1 MKKSTFITGTDTS
14 NQITFDPAEDIIL
27 IKRWKAHHDLIN
39 QITYVPDLKIIA
51 TCSFDC
57 NVHMWSR
64 DMNGPDKPIK
74 RVGSLLLGTGRAQ
87 TSEQTEAE
95 KRRYA
100 NVW

>member
-1 MKKSTFITGTDTS
+1 MKKSTFITGTDTGG
-14 NQITFDPAEDIIL
+14 QIRFDPQEDSIL
-27 IKRWKAHHDLIN
+27 IKRWKAHQDLIN
-39 QITYVPDLKIIA
+39 QITYVPELKIIA

-64 DMNGPDKPIK
+64 DMHPDQPVK
-74 RVGSLLLGTGRAQ
+74 RVGSLLLGTGRSQ
-87 TSEQTEAE
+87 QSEQTEAE